1 MITLIS
7 TVLGVI
13 FKVVQVAAKVALN
26 RVTVIVTFVATILGT
41 FTALYQS
48 LTDVDGFLTSAISQ
62 VTSVSLSLSDWVSA
76 NEYAQMIGYAL
87 SIDTLVDGLIS
98 TLLFVVCTLSGFLLT
113 ALVGVFFSVLPLL
126 SDLALSALKH
136 QMARSL
142 ASS

>member
-7 TVLGVI
+7 TVLGVL

-26 RVTVIVTFVATILGT
+26 RVTVIVTFVATIGVT
-41 FTALYQS
+41 FSALYQS
-48 LTDVDGFLTSAISQ
+48 LTDVDGFLSEAIQQ
-62 VTSVSLSLSDWVSA
+62 VSSVSLSLNGWVSA

-87 SIDTLVDGLIS
+87 SIDTVVDGLIS
-98 TLLFVVCTLSGFLLT
+98 TLIFVVCTLSGFLLT